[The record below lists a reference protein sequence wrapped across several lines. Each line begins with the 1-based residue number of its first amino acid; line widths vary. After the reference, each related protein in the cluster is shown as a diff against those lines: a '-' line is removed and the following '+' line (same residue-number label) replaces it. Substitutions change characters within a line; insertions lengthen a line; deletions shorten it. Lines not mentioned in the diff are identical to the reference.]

1 MPWSRSDRAHAN
13 RGWICWSAIAAFTA
27 ALLPLT
33 ATAPAS
39 AATLDRVREAGKIV
53 LAYRADARPFAFRD
67 EAGKASGY
75 AIALCQKIADQ
86 VKVELKLST
95 LAVEWTPVTVSDQ
108 FRAVQENKVDLLCGA
123 DETLSRRKDVSFSI
137 PIFPGGIGALVRAD
151 APVGLQDVLLGRQ
164 YSGPIWRGSPAQ
176 VLEKQ
181 VFSAVAGTPSESWLT
196 HQLDTFQL
204 TAKVVPVDGYEAG
217 IRRVV
222 DRSSNVFFADRS
234 ILLDAAMRSPSAS
247 DLTVLDRMFTYG
259 PLALALARGDE
270 DFRLFVDKTL
280 SQLFLSADFHT
291 LYVKWFGQPDE
302 SAIMFF
308 RLSSLPE

>member
-53 LAYRADARPFAFRD
+53 LGYRADARPFAFRD

-108 FRAVQENKVDLLCGA
+108 FRAVQENPRARTTTATTATLFL
-123 DETLSRRKDVSFSI
+123 DETGERWVSKYA
-137 PIFPGGIGALVRAD
+137 PGKLRAKRI
-151 APVGLQDVLLGRQ
+151 AI
-164 YSGPIWRGSPAQ
+164 YS
-176 VLEKQ
+176 
-181 VFSAVAGTPSESWLT
+181 
-196 HQLDTFQL
+196 
-204 TAKVVPVDGYEAG
+204 
-217 IRRVV
+217 
-222 DRSSNVFFADRS
+222 
-234 ILLDAAMRSPSAS
+234 AMRG
-247 DLTVLDRMFTYG
+247 FTR
-259 PLALALARGDE
+259 P
-270 DFRLFVDKTL
+270 
-280 SQLFLSADFHT
+280 
-291 LYVKWFGQPDE
+291 
-302 SAIMFF
+302 
-308 RLSSLPE
+308 